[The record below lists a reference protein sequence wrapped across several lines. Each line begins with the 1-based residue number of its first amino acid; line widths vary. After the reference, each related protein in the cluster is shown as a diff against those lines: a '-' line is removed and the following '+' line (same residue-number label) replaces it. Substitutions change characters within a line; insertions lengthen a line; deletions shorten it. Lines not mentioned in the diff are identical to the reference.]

1 MTKKT
6 MDSSQ
11 LMVGLLV
18 VAVGVLLLLDTLD
31 IVEDPLRF
39 WPVFLIVLGI
49 IKLRSTEPSS
59 RGIGSMLIAVGA
71 LFLISNLGYFRVRV
85 RDLWPLAIIFM
96 GGAVMWRA
104 FGGDRPTEA
113 ADRINDVGVLGGVQ
127 RNCSTQDFQGGELT
141 AVMGGCEIDL
151 REASIVNSPAVIDVF
166 TMWGGIQLKVPEDWS
181 VSVETRAILG
191 GVVDKTRPPKGGSEK
206 RLVLKGYAVMGGV
219 EVRN

>member
-18 VAVGVLLLLDTLD
+18 VAVGVLLLLDTLGL
-31 IVEDPLRF
+31 VEDPLRF
-39 WPVFLIVLGI
+39 WPLFLIVLGI

-59 RGIGSMLIAVGA
+59 RIIGSVLIAVGA
-71 LFLISNLGYFRVRV
+71 LFLISNLGYIRIRV
-85 RDLWPLAIIFM
+85 RDLWPVAIIFR
-96 GGAVMWRA
+96 GGAVMLRA
-104 FGGDRPTEA
+104 LGGDRPTEA
-113 ADRINDVGVLGGVQ
+113 TDRVNDVGVLGGVQ

-141 AVMGGCEIDL
+141 AVMGGCEIDF
-151 REASIVNSPAVIDVF
+151 REASIVNSPAVIEVF
-166 TMWGGIQLKVPEDWS
+166 AMWGGIQLKVPEDWS
-181 VSVETRAILG
+181 VSIETRAILG
-191 GVVDKTRPPKGGSEK
+191 GVVDKTRPPKGGSDK